1 MTSQYSFENLCF
13 IKPYFESQI
22 RQSRWPILVPS
33 SRLTQVK
40 REKITDTEKGINGI
54 LLQKIQPF

>member
-1 MTSQYSFENLCF
+1 MTSQYSFETLSF

-22 RQSRWPILVPS
+22 RQSRWPILVPR

-40 REKITDTEKGINGI
+40 REEKRINII
-54 LLQKIQPF
+54 LLQKI